1 MTRVLVDMSLTLLH
15 HGHVRLLRKAAELGH
30 VTVALTVDEEVKR
43 VKGFVPPLNFE
54 QRKEIALSIRYVDAV
69 IPCNWLIDQNFL
81 DLHKIDLLV
90 HGEDYEN
97 SVPDHRTVIFPRTEG
112 ISSSL
117 LRNDVFN

>member
-69 IPCNWLIDQNFL
+69 IPCNWLIDENFL

>member
-1 MTRVLVDMSLTLLH
+1 MTRVLVDMSLTLFH
-15 HGHVRLLRKAAELGH
+15 HGHVRLLKKAAELGH
-30 VTVALTVDEEVKR
+30 VTVALTIDEEIKR
-43 VKGFVPPLNFE
+43 VKGFVPPLIFE
-54 QRKEIALSIRYVDAV
+54 QRKEIALSIRYVDEV
-69 IPCNWLIDQNFL
+69 IPCNWLIDENFL

>member
-1 MTRVLVDMSLTLLH
+1 MTRVLVDMSLTLFH

-30 VTVALTVDEEVKR
+30 VTVALTVDEEIKR

-69 IPCNWLIDQNFL
+69 IPCNWLIDENFL

-117 LRNDVFN
+117 LRNVVFN

>member
-1 MTRVLVDMSLTLLH
+1 MTRVLVDMSLTLFH

-30 VTVALTVDEEVKR
+30 VTVALTVDEEIKR

-54 QRKEIALSIRYVDAV
+54 QRKEIALSIRYVDEV
-69 IPCNWLIDQNFL
+69 IPCNWLIDENFL

>member
-30 VTVALTVDEEVKR
+30 VTVALTVDEEIKR

-69 IPCNWLIDQNFL
+69 IPCNWLIDENFL

>member
-1 MTRVLVDMSLTLLH
+1 MTRVLVDMSLTLFH
-15 HGHVRLLRKAAELGH
+15 HGHVRLLKKAAELGH
-30 VTVALTVDEEVKR
+30 VTVALTIDEEIKR

-69 IPCNWLIDQNFL
+69 IPCNWLIDENFL

-97 SVPDHRTVIFPRTEG
+97 SVPDYRTVIFPRTEG

>member
-43 VKGFVPPLNFE
+43 VKGFAPPLNFE

-69 IPCNWLIDQNFL
+69 IPCNWLIDENFL

>member
-1 MTRVLVDMSLTLLH
+1 MTRVLVDMSLTLFH

-69 IPCNWLIDQNFL
+69 IPCNWLIDENFL

>member
-1 MTRVLVDMSLTLLH
+1 MTRVLVDMSLTLFH

-54 QRKEIALSIRYVDAV
+54 QRKEIALSIRYVDEV
-69 IPCNWLIDQNFL
+69 IPCNWLIDENFL

-97 SVPDHRTVIFPRTEG
+97 SVPDHRTIIFPRTEG

>member
-1 MTRVLVDMSLTLLH
+1 MTRILVDMSLTLLH

-30 VTVALTVDEEVKR
+30 VTVALTVDEEIKR

-69 IPCNWLIDQNFL
+69 IPCNWLIDENFL

>member
-1 MTRVLVDMSLTLLH
+1 MTRVLVDMSLTLFH

-30 VTVALTVDEEVKR
+30 VTVALTVDEEIKR

-69 IPCNWLIDQNFL
+69 IPCNWLIDENFL

>member
-1 MTRVLVDMSLTLLH
+1 MTRVLVDMSLTLFH
-15 HGHVRLLRKAAELGH
+15 HGHVRLLKKAAELGH
-30 VTVALTVDEEVKR
+30 VTVALTIDEEIKR

-69 IPCNWLIDQNFL
+69 IPCNWLIDENFL
-81 DLHKIDLLV
+81 DLHKIDLLI
-90 HGEDYEN
+90 HGEDDEN

>member
-1 MTRVLVDMSLTLLH
+1 MTRVLVDMSLTLFH
-15 HGHVRLLRKAAELGH
+15 HGHVRLLKKAAELGH
-30 VTVALTVDEEVKR
+30 VTVALTVDEEIKR

-69 IPCNWLIDQNFL
+69 IPCNWLIDENFL

>member
-1 MTRVLVDMSLTLLH
+1 MTRVLVDMSLTLFH
-15 HGHVRLLRKAAELGH
+15 HGHVRLLKKAAELGH
-30 VTVALTVDEEVKR
+30 VTVALTVDEEIKR

-69 IPCNWLIDQNFL
+69 IPCNWLIDENFL

-117 LRNDVFN
+117 LRNDVFH

>member
-1 MTRVLVDMSLTLLH
+1 MTYVLVDMSLTLFH
-15 HGHVRLLRKAAELGH
+15 HGHVRLLKKAAELGH
-30 VTVALTVDEEVKR
+30 VTVALTVDEEIKR

-69 IPCNWLIDQNFL
+69 IPCNWLIDENFL

>member
-1 MTRVLVDMSLTLLH
+1 MTRILVDMSLTLFH

-30 VTVALTVDEEVKR
+30 VTVALTVDEEIKR

-69 IPCNWLIDQNFL
+69 IPCNWLIDENFL

>member
-1 MTRVLVDMSLTLLH
+1 MSLTLFH

-30 VTVALTVDEEVKR
+30 VTVALTVDEEIKR

-69 IPCNWLIDQNFL
+69 IPCNWLIDENFL

>member
-1 MTRVLVDMSLTLLH
+1 MTRVLVDMSLTLFH

-30 VTVALTVDEEVKR
+30 VTVALTVDEEIKR

-69 IPCNWLIDQNFL
+69 IPCNFLIDENFL

>member
-1 MTRVLVDMSLTLLH
+1 MTRVLVDMSLTLFH
-15 HGHVRLLRKAAELGH
+15 HGHVRLLKKAAELGH
-30 VTVALTVDEEVKR
+30 VTVALTIDEEIKR
-43 VKGFVPPLNFE
+43 VKGFVPPLKFE
-54 QRKEIALSIRYVDAV
+54 QRKEIALSIRYVDEV
-69 IPCNWLIDQNFL
+69 IPCNWLIDENFL

-97 SVPDHRTVIFPRTEG
+97 SVPDQRTVIFPRTEG

>member
-1 MTRVLVDMSLTLLH
+1 MTRVLVDMSLTLFH
-15 HGHVRLLRKAAELGH
+15 HGHVRLLKKAAGLGH
-30 VTVALTVDEEVKR
+30 VTVALTIDEEIKR
-43 VKGFVPPLNFE
+43 VKGFVPPLKFE
-54 QRKEIALSIRYVDAV
+54 QRKEIALSIRYVDEV
-69 IPCNWLIDQNFL
+69 IPCNWLIDENFL